1 MLGEIM
7 KIMWD
12 NLDLLW
18 LIFWREYGWVSYV
31 YIGNEN
37 IRYDDDD
44 DDDSNVNDD
53 DRGGG
58 RGGGG
63 G

>member
-1 MLGEIM
+1 
-7 KIMWD
+7 MWD
-12 NLDLLW
+12 NVDLLW
-18 LIFWREYGWVSYV
+18 LTFRRVYGWVSYA
-31 YIGNEN
+31 YTGNEN
-37 IRYDDDD
+37 TRYDDD

-63 G
+63 

>member
-1 MLGEIM
+1 MSGEIM

-18 LIFWREYGWVSYV
+18 LTFWREYGWVSYILV
-31 YIGNEN
+31 MKTPGN
-37 IRYDDDD
+37 DDDD
-44 DDDSNVNDD
+44 DDGNVNDD

-63 G
+63 

>member
-1 MLGEIM
+1 
-7 KIMWD
+7 MWD

-18 LIFWREYGWVSYV
+18 LTFRREYGWVSYA
-31 YIGNEN
+31 YTGNEN
-37 IRYDDDD
+37 TRYDDDD

>member
-1 MLGEIM
+1 MV
-7 KIMWD
+7 
-12 NLDLLW
+12 N
-18 LIFWREYGWVSYV
+18 FWREYGWVSYV

-37 IRYDDDD
+37 IRYDDDND
-44 DDDSNVNDD
+44 GNVNDD

-63 G
+63 

>member
-1 MLGEIM
+1 MSGEIM

-18 LIFWREYGWVSYV
+18 WTFRREYGWVSYA
-31 YIGNEN
+31 YTGNEN
-37 IRYDDDD
+37 TRYDDDD

-63 G
+63 

>member
-1 MLGEIM
+1 
-7 KIMWD
+7 MWD

-18 LIFWREYGWVSYV
+18 LTFWREYGWVSYA
-31 YIGNEN
+31 YTGNEN
-37 IRYDDDD
+37 TRYDDDD